1 MASQPIIKMKI
12 VVKSFFTPKPFSYT
26 ACFFFQNGTDGFP
39 SNMIPQAICSNSII
53 LTKT

>member
-26 ACFFFQNGTDGFP
+26 ACFFF
-39 SNMIPQAICSNSII
+39 
-53 LTKT
+53 KTEPMVFRLI